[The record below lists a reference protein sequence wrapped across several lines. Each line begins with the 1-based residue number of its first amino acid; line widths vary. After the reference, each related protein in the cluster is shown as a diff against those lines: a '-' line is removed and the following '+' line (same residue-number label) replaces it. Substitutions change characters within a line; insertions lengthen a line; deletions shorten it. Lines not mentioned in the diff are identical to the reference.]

1 MKNILFLLAAIVT
14 ISGWNCGGSSTPAA
28 SVNGTLISGNIQNAA
43 NIQVFL
49 DEWHFDNSA
58 SVIGK
63 AEVASNG
70 KFEIATEE
78 PLKSGIYR
86 MRIGAKKTY
95 LVFDGTEKHVKISG
109 DIAEMDKYKL
119 AIDGSTSSQQMMSKM
134 AELTQ
139 NNRID
144 KNQVKLFV
152 ESVSN
157 PLTGSLMSMLFLQGD
172 PAYLNTFKGLK
183 DKIVKINPGTK
194 YASDFTLFVSQV
206 EQQMLARQASAA
218 TSTGAI
224 APDID
229 LPNPDGKNFK
239 LSDLKGKVVLLD
251 FWASWCGPC
260 RKSNPHVVELYKKYK
275 NQGFTVY
282 SVSLDGIHPR
292 RLPSYQGDQGK
303 MDEQIA
309 AAKKKW
315 LAAIQKD
322 NLGWDTHVSDLKH
335 WNSPVAKQYG
345 VSGIPA
351 TFLIDKEGKIALSK
365 FNPLSPQINLEQ
377 EIKRLL

>member
-1 MKNILFLLAAIVT
+1 MKNILFLLATIVT
-14 ISGWNCGGSSTPAA
+14 ISGWNCGDSASSAA
-28 SVNGTLISGNIQNAA
+28 NVTGTLISGNIQNAA
-43 NIQVFL
+43 NLQAFL
-49 DEWHFDNSA
+49 DEWHFDNS
-58 SVIGK
+58 STVIGK
-63 AEVASNG
+63 TDIASSG
-70 KFEIATEE
+70 KFEIATTE
-78 PLKSGIYR
+78 PLKAGIYR

-95 LVFDGTEKHVKISG
+95 LVFDGTEKQVKING
-109 DIAEMDKYKL
+109 DIADMDKYKL
-119 AIDGSTSSQQMMSKM
+119 SIEGSTSALQMMNKM

-139 NNRID
+139 SSSINKD
-144 KNQVKLFV
+144 QVNLFA

-172 PAYLNTFKGLK
+172 GKYLNTFKGLK
-183 DKIVKINPGTK
+183 DKIVKQNPGTK
-194 YASDFTLFVSQV
+194 YASDYTLFVSQI
-206 EQQMLARQASAA
+206 EQQILARQASAA
-218 TSTGAI
+218 TSTGAM
-224 APDID
+224 APEID
-229 LPNPDGKNFK
+229 LPDPNGKNFK

-260 RKSNPHVVELYKKYK
+260 RKSNPHVVELYRKYK

-292 RLPSYQGDQGK
+292 RLPSYQGDQNK
-303 MDEQIA
+303 MNQQIE

-315 LAAIQKD
+315 LAAIKKD
-322 NLGWDTHVSDLKH
+322 NLLWDTHVSDLKH
-335 WNSPVAKQYG
+335 WNSPIAKQYG